1 MGGSGLAYDSNFP
14 LHPQCIQNFFF
25 KKYIKKKKK
34 KKKEENSRENDFTT
48 LRVTKFFFPFQL
60 YFSSISIYLSCG
72 LKFSFLSY

>member
-34 KKKEENSRENDFTT
+34 KKKE
-48 LRVTKFFFPFQL
+48 
-60 YFSSISIYLSCG
+60 
-72 LKFSFLSY
+72 